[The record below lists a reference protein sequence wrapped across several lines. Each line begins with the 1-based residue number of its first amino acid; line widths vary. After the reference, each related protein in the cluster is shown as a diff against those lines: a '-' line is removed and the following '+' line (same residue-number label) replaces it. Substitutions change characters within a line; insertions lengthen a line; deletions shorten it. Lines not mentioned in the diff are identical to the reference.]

1 MMSIFKKIIDKEI
14 PAHILYED
22 DEVLAFLDISQTTKG
37 HTLIIPKVE
46 SRNFQ
51 ETDPQLIAKMFKVT
65 QDLSLKIEKNL
76 KATGFNVLTNM
87 NEVAG
92 QTVFHFHIHLIPR
105 YDESDTITIKF
116 QSNKLDLVKLKN
128 QILENQD

>member
-1 MMSIFKKIIDKEI
+1 MSLFKKIINKEI

-22 DEVLAFLDISQTTKG
+22 EEVFAFLDISQTTKG

-46 SRNFQ
+46 TKNFL
-51 ETDPQLIAKMFKVT
+51 ETDSQLIGKMFKVT
-65 QDLSLKIEKNL
+65 QQLAKKIQENL
-76 KATGFNVLTNM
+76 GATGFNVLTNM

-105 YDESDTITIKF
+105 YDENDTLKIEF
-116 QSNKLDLVKLKN
+116 SSNELDLNEIKTMILKN
-128 QILENQD
+128 QD